1 MNIVVVGAGLAG
13 AKAVEELREQGY
25 DGDVT
30 LIGAEHHTPYER
42 PPLSKGLLLGTDEPD
57 SPFVH
62 EARWYADHGV
72 DLLVGDAVDG
82 AGRRGAHGDRG
93 GTGRSRGTGCCS
105 TTGAQPRRLAA
116 VDESG
121 ADVSY
126 LRTLEDSLALKER
139 LAR

>member
-25 DGDVT
+25 AGDVT
-30 LIGAEHHTPYER
+30 LIGSEHHSPYER

-62 EARWYADHGV
+62 VARWYADHGV
-72 DLLVGDAVDG
+72 DLLVGDAVTALDV
-82 AGRRGAHGDRG
+82 AARTVTVGDRSVAWD
-93 GTGRSRGTGCCS
+93 RLLL

-139 LAR
+139 LAG